1 MDVPLHKALNG
12 GSESVLVVEDK
23 QLVKD
28 TIVTIL
34 KKLGYDVISAV
45 DGHEALGQLQ
55 CSGFTPDLLL
65 TDIMLPGSL
74 NGREV
79 SEEVLALHRGCRI
92 IYMSGYS
99 ADTLSDRNLLPRGS
113 ERLSKPFSSSILANT
128 IRKALEAGA

>member
-1 MDVPLHKALNG
+1 MDVPLHKSLNG
-12 GSESVLVVEDK
+12 GSESVLVVEDN

-28 TIVTIL
+28 AIVTIL

-45 DGHEALGQLQ
+45 DGHEAMDQLQ
-55 CSGFTPDLLL
+55 DSGFMPDLLL

-79 SEEVLALHRGCRI
+79 SEEVLALHPECRI
-92 IYMSGYS
+92 VYMSGYS

-113 ERLSKPFSSSILANT
+113 ERLSKPFSSSVLADT
-128 IRKALEAGA
+128 IRKALEA